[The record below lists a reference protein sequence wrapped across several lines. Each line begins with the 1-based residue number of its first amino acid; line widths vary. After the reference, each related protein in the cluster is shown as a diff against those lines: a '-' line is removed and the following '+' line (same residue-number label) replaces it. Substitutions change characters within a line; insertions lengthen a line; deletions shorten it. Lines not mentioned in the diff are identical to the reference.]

1 MRNGSIFAE
10 VNMTKQIVEG
20 YLKAE
25 LRRHGF
31 QYAVENG
38 YMVLTAGFGS
48 KRWKMVL
55 TCGDGCLSCYAAYP
69 WQVPHERRERLLER
83 LNSLNASA
91 RFGSC
96 FLLDSEQG
104 GMIVF
109 RCDVIIADEYSI
121 AECIEKGF
129 KYATIAICARWDR
142 LRSECI
148 YKRG

>member
-1 MRNGSIFAE
+1 M
-10 VNMTKQIVEG
+10 VEG

-31 QYAVENG
+31 LYAALNG

-48 KRWKMVL
+48 KRWKMAL
-55 TCGDGCLSCYAAYP
+55 ACGDGCLSCYAAYP
-69 WQVPHERRERLLER
+69 WQVPRWRREKLLEQ

-91 RFGSC
+91 CFGSC

-121 AECIEKGF
+121 AECLEKGF
-129 KYATIAICARWDR
+129 KHTTIAICARWNM
-142 LRSECI
+142 LKAFQFNKS
-148 YKRG
+148 G